1 MIHAPAGQ
9 DLTFSVTND
18 GTTQHTVAI
27 NTGGEL
33 IETPELQPGE
43 TQALEVPALDG
54 GDPLQ
59 SIDATKQLVTSMS
72 FTGEPRRALDRLSRG
87 ADEGMFWP
95 ENSLRTDPDLAAARA
110 LDGYDQMVKAVRR
123 SAERGNSNRPE
134 KPEVLLFAPESG
146 SVRGLLIGLHMY
158 ARSAA
163 ESVPHWRP
171 ATERGLV
178 VAVPESTQV
187 SSDGEPSWED
197 AAITVRDV
205 LLARKEALNHY
216 PDAAAATILGGASQ
230 GAGRAAAIALTGDPF
245 PCRGLVAVV
254 SAYPD
259 VPDVASAA
267 RDAGVRGLR
276 AYLFTGDRDTTR
288 DQVQHLYADL
298 LAGGVQAKQEVVPD
312 LGHEFPADFPERLRR
327 AVGFI
332 LEA

>member
-1 MIHAPAGQ
+1 MMSEFEDFRDRVFALYSDGQ
-9 DLTFSVTND
+9 YEKL
-18 GTTQHTVAI
+18 A
-27 NTGGEL
+27 
-33 IETPELQPGE
+33 
-43 TQALEVPALDG
+43 ALLDG
-54 GDPLQ
+54 AAERFPARRGRITYWQACVDSL
-59 SIDATKQLVTSMS
+59 L
-72 FTGEPRRALDRLSRG
+72 GEPRRALDRLSRG

-95 ENSLRTDPDLAAARA
+95 ENSLHTDPDLAAARA
-110 LDGYDQMVKAVRR
+110 LDGYDQMMKAVRR
-123 SAERGNSNRPE
+123 SAERANANRPE

-158 ARSAA
+158 LRSAA

-171 ATERGLV
+171 ATEEGLV

-197 AAITVRDV
+197 PAITARDV
-205 LLARKEALNHY
+205 LLAREEALSHH
-216 PDAAAATILGGASQ
+216 PAAAAATILGGASQ
-230 GAGRAAAIALTGDPF
+230 GGGRAAAIALTGDPF
-245 PCRGLVAVV
+245 RCRGLVAVI

-276 AYLFTGDRDTTR
+276 AYLLTGDRDTTR
-288 DQVQHLYADL
+288 DQVEHLYADL

-312 LGHEFPADFPERLRR
+312 LGHEFPDDFPERLRR